1 MDRFTLSK
9 IGLSLANELKSL
21 SETYNVRSDAC
32 DILGYEAA
40 TVEEEALDLVN
51 GTGVQESIKDSTL
64 LSKWGSTLASQIPE
78 ITKRVKEFHEQYQHA
93 KNT

>member
-1 MDRFTLSK
+1 MDRLALSK

-21 SETYNVRSDAC
+21 SLTYNVRSDAC

-51 GTGVQESIKDSTL
+51 STGVKENIKDSTL
-64 LSKWGSTLASQIPE
+64 LSNWGSTLASQIPE
-78 ITKRVKEFHEQYQHA
+78 IAKRVKDFHEQYQNA

>member
-1 MDRFTLSK
+1 MDRVTLSK
-9 IGLSLANELKSL
+9 IGLALANELKSL

-51 GTGVQESIKDSTL
+51 GTRVQENIKDSTL
-64 LSKWGSTLASQIPE
+64 LSKWGSVLAGKIPE
-78 ITKRVKEFHEQYQHA
+78 VAKRVKEFHEQYHHA
-93 KNT
+93 KHT